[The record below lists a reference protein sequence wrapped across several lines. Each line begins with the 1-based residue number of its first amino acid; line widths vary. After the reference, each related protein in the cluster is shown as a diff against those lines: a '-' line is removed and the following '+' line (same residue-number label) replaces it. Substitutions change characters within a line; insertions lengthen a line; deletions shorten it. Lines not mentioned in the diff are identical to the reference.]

1 MTRLALLLLGL
12 ALAALPLAAQQA
24 APAFEVASI
33 KKQTAP
39 IIPSGPPG
47 AAPALSGMF
56 RRGNATVV
64 TLVRIAYNVTDA
76 QIIGGP
82 DWVRNDLFEVNAR
95 AASAISL
102 DGMRPMVAALLA
114 ERFKLIVHREQ
125 KTMRGAVLVMA
136 REDRRAGPKLA
147 RCEDPNAPRPPPT
160 PVRVPRGG
168 YPLSA
173 WCQPIAS
180 LVAVASN
187 IMRVP
192 VMDRTGLDGLW
203 SYLTFYAGSP
213 EPNLPGDGDNALPF
227 PAALSDEL
235 GLRLRDSNG
244 PFDVVVID
252 SVEQPTP
259 D

>member
-1 MTRLALLLLGL
+1 MTRFGLLLVLTVVTG
-12 ALAALPLAAQQA
+12 LPLTAQKPA
-24 APAFEVASI
+24 SAFEVASV
-33 KKQTAP
+33 KKQG
-39 IIPSGPPG
+39 PSSSLGPPG
-47 AAPALSGMF
+47 AAPALSATF

-64 TLVRIAYNVTDA
+64 TLIRIAYNITEA

-82 DWVRNDLFEVNAR
+82 DWVRSDWFEVNAR
-95 AASAISL
+95 AASAVSL

-147 RCEDPNAPRPPPT
+147 RCEDPNAPLPPPT

-168 YPLSA
+168 YELSA
-173 WCQPIAS
+173 WCQPIAF

-187 IMRVP
+187 IMQVP

-203 SYLTFYAGSP
+203 SYLVFYARP
-213 EPNLPGDGDNALPF
+213 EPSLSPDGDNALPL
-227 PAALSDEL
+227 PAALTDEL

-244 PFDVVVID
+244 PFEVLVID
-252 SVEQPTP
+252 SVEQPTA

>member
-1 MTRLALLLLGL
+1 MTRLGLLLLGL

-33 KKQTAP
+33 KKQAAQ
-39 IIPSGPPG
+39 IIPSGPPSA
-47 AAPALSGMF
+47 AAPALNATF

-64 TLVRIAYNVTDA
+64 TLVRIAYNITDA

-136 REDRRAGPKLA
+136 REDRRPGPKLS
-147 RCEDPNAPRPPPT
+147 RCEDPNGQLPPPV

-168 YPLSA
+168 YPLQA

-180 LVAVASN
+180 LVTVASN
-187 IMRVP
+187 VMRVP
-192 VMDRTGLDGLW
+192 VMDRTDLDGLW
-203 SYLTFYAGSP
+203 SYFMFYAGP
-213 EPNLPGDGDNALPF
+213 EPVLAPEGDHALPF
-227 PAALSDEL
+227 PAALNDEL
-235 GLRLRDSNG
+235 GLRLRDSDG